1 MRYTQTAP
9 LLLAGVTAAFALPLE
24 GTGETMHEIVA
35 REVRYDQSCSR
46 KIPGTDKTYEPKARK
61 ALSDATQLALVALE
75 GYNLEVNG
83 FAESSASSRSPFHL
97 YPPSFSHYFGPGD
110 TDQVKNMMQ
119 AISNSRLPADDDDGS
134 QGYFVDIK
142 CGSDQDKE
150 ECGRSVLAVT
160 NAKPGKTVVV
170 LCDKFF
176 SDNTVQTKQDL
187 DSKKMGARRGQ
198 WCQPGADFPFFEVAG
213 LTLFHELTHLHTVGQ
228 RAGLSE
234 RPDSNPDGSIFLS
247 AGTVDVYVQGGDEDR
262 GQYEGGE
269 PWKAARRLRE
279 LWDDYDGDET
289 RYKPTTPAVE
299 NAESYAAAA
308 LEFYFLRNCG
318 WDAIPHLAMATEL

>member
-1 MRYTQTAP
+1 MRFAQTAP
-9 LLLAGVTAAFALPLE
+9 LLFTGATAALALPL
-24 GTGETMHEIVA
+24 GSTGDTMHEIVA
-35 REVRYDQSCSR
+35 REARYDQSCSR

-83 FAESSASSRSPFHL
+83 FAESSA
-97 YPPSFSHYFGPGD
+97 FSHYFGPGD

-119 AISNSRLPADDDDGS
+119 AISNIRLPVDDDDDGS

-160 NAKPGKTVVV
+160 NAKPGETVVV

-176 SDNTVQTKQDL
+176 SDKTVQTKQDL
-187 DSKKMGARRGQ
+187 ESKTFGTRRGQ
-198 WCQPGADFPFFEVAG
+198 WCQTGENFPFFEVAG

-234 RPDSNPDGSIFLS
+234 RPDPEGFDS
-247 AGTVDVYVQGGDEDR
+247 AGTVDVYVQGSDDDRKHYEKLEPWQAARKLHQLWEEHNGDES
-262 GQYEGGE
+262 
-269 PWKAARRLRE
+269 K
-279 LWDDYDGDET
+279 
-289 RYKPTTPAVE
+289 YKPMTPTVE

-308 LEFYFLRNCG
+308 LEFYFLKNCG